1 MVANAEVLTG
11 ATGANHTRAAKLG
24 SHSEYERNFW

>member
-11 ATGANHTRAAKLG
+11 APGANHTRAAKLG